1 MPCYRRTR
9 ERCRSD
15 APWSLRVDS
24 IRSHPAPAHTRSRT
38 STRTRSTL
46 SSVLLPVSSP
56 PRIGM
61 RYGALPVRSHLHRPR
76 SRFCLCLRVH
86 APCRVHAST
95 HTFPSSAD
103 YARPPSRLAWPS
115 FRIEHIHRTGTPPP
129 RPQASAWH
137 IQLLPRAVP
146 RVAASHTTEAIR
158 FDPSCARA
166 RASAHTHTRARI
178 CALNA
183 PLHMRMLPCILRALS
198 FGPWHTSPSETSIPH
213 TAGAPPDSRR
223 RRRVHVGKE
232 KRHKE

>member
-1 MPCYRRTR
+1 MSPIRLQASARPLVLGRRCHATVAHENGAARTR
-9 ERCRSD
+9 PE
-15 APWSLRVDS
+15 
-24 IRSHPAPAHTRSRT
+24 PAPAPAARCPPSSCPCPVRLALACDTARSLSVHI
-38 STRTRSTL
+38 STAHAPAFASAFASTL
-46 SSVLLPVSSP
+46 P
-56 PRIGM
+56 
-61 RYGALPVRSHLHRPR
+61 A
-76 SRFCLCLRVH
+76 
-86 APCRVHAST
+86 RVHAST

-158 FDPSCARA
+158 FDPSCA
-166 RASAHTHTRARI
+166 SAHTHTRARI

-213 TAGAPPDSRR
+213 TAGAPPDSQR